1 MKLSLIKIYCMQNRF
16 TLLILL
22 ALFTFGLQGQGLHFT
37 QFEFAPL
44 TVNPAL
50 AGAYKGSFR
59 LGGIFRDQYGSVAT
73 NSFTTLNFMVDAP
86 IIRGFRSQDWIGVG
100 IGTTA
105 LDEAGALGYKTTFFR
120 INGAYHLSLDKKQTR
135 IFTVGIQMNNASVKL
150 NTLTSD
156 DTRGGT
162 LVSDP
167 DVENFNNRAM
177 NGEVSDGYG
186 DYVLG
191 LMFNS
196 RGVDSD
202 LKIGISAARVLG
214 PELRIG
220 PSLEELDMRFV
231 LFGNLTRQLN
241 KKTSFSP
248 GVLVQL
254 QGPAREIVAQG
265 KLGYLIN
272 ESKGL
277 KLNGGLG
284 YRIGDAL
291 QFLVGADIKNI
302 KVGVGYDM
310 NISGLTPATGTVGGF
325 EIGVSYMGN
334 IFKKPKVKPIV
345 VCPSL

>member
-1 MKLSLIKIYCMQNRF
+1 MQNKF

-22 ALFTFGLQGQGLHFT
+22 VLFTFSLQSQGLHFT

-59 LGGIFRDQYGSVAT
+59 LGGIYRDQYGSVAT
-73 NSFTTLNFMVDAP
+73 NSYKTLNFMVDAP
-86 IIRGFRSQDWIGVG
+86 IIRGFRAQDWIGIG
-100 IGTTA
+100 LGTTA

-120 INGAYHLSLDKKQTR
+120 INGAYHLSLDKDQTR
-135 IFTVGIQMNNASVKL
+135 IFTIGVQMNNASVKL

-162 LVSDP
+162 INSDP
-167 DVENFNNRAM
+167 DVENFNQRAQ

-191 LMFNS
+191 VMYNS
-196 RGVDSD
+196 KGKDSD
-202 LKIGISAARVLG
+202 FKIGISAARIL
-214 PELRIG
+214 PAELRIG
-220 PSLEELDMRFV
+220 PTLEELDMRIT
-231 LFGNLTRQLN
+231 LFGTSTSQIG

-272 ESKGL
+272 EAKGL

-284 YRIGDAL
+284 YRVGDAL
-291 QFLVGADIKNI
+291 QFLLGADIKNI

-310 NISGLTPATGTVGGF
+310 NISSLTPATGTMGGF
-325 EIGVSYMGN
+325 EIGVSYIGS
-334 IFKKPKVKPIV
+334 IFKKPKVKPIII
-345 VCPSL
+345 CPSL

>member
-1 MKLSLIKIYCMQNRF
+1 MQNKF
-16 TLLILL
+16 TVLILL
-22 ALFTFGLQGQGLHFT
+22 VLFTFSLSGQGLHFT

-59 LGGIFRDQYGSVAT
+59 LGGIYRDQYGTVAT
-73 NSFTTLNFMVDAP
+73 NSYKTLNFMVDAP
-86 IIRGFRSQDWIGVG
+86 IIRGFRAQDWIGIG

-105 LDEAGALGYKTTFFR
+105 LDEAGALGYKTTYFR

-135 IFTVGIQMNNASVKL
+135 IFTVGVQMNNASVKL
-150 NTLTSD
+150 NTLSTD

-162 LVSDP
+162 INSDP
-167 DVENFNNRAM
+167 DVENFNQRAQ

-191 LMFNS
+191 LMYNS
-196 RGVDSD
+196 RGADSD
-202 LKIGISAARVLG
+202 FKIGISAARILG

-220 PSLEELDMRFV
+220 PTLDELDLRLT
-231 LFGNLTRQLN
+231 LFGTVTSQLN

-272 ESKGL
+272 ETKGL
-277 KLNGGLG
+277 KINGGLG
-284 YRIGDAL
+284 YRVGDAL
-291 QFLVGADIKNI
+291 QILLGADIKNI

-310 NISGLTPATGTVGGF
+310 NISDLTTASNSVGGF
-325 EIGVSYMGN
+325 EIGISYIGS
-334 IFKKPKVKPIV
+334 IFKKPKVKPIII
-345 VCPSL
+345 CPSL